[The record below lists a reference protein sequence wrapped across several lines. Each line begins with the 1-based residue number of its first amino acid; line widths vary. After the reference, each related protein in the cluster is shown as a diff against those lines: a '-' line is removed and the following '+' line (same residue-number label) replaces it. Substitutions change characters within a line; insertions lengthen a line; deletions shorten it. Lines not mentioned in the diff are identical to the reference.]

1 MRDVSIHDLRHTHA
15 AMLSGLG
22 FKILDVSKRMG
33 HSNTRVTQEVY
44 EYLFRDLD
52 NSISDT
58 LENYFEEIQKCC

>member
-1 MRDVSIHDLRHTHA
+1 
-15 AMLSGLG
+15 MLSGLG
-22 FKILDVSKRMG
+22 FKILDVSKRLG